1 MNSPSVAWL
10 VTSGQTWCWNPGRLR
25 SDPRPGPAW
34 TFPFPGKEER
44 RTRGAAVCSF
54 RGQLPSPG
62 GSKQLGGRGP
72 LCPSLRGRTNTIKMN
87 FMLKLN
93 HLIGRLVLKIL
104 EPLFKKKGKKSAV
117 CAFPWEDSG
126 KEAQPGDVP
135 SSSELGDF

>member
-1 MNSPSVAWL
+1 
-10 VTSGQTWCWNPGRLR
+10 
-25 SDPRPGPAW
+25 
-34 TFPFPGKEER
+34 
-44 RTRGAAVCSF
+44 
-54 RGQLPSPG
+54 
-62 GSKQLGGRGP
+62 
-72 LCPSLRGRTNTIKMN
+72 MN

-126 KEAQPGDVP
+126 EKAQPGDVA